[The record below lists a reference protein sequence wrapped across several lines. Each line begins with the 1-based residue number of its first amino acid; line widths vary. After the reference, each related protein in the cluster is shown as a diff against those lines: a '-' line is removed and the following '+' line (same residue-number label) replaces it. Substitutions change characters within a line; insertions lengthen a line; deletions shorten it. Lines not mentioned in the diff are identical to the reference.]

1 MLLDLLGT
9 DNYISFNIKVAN
21 VIGLHAAIYVNEITN
36 INAKAIRKEKLE
48 DGFITLDRTYIQSRT
63 TLPIEEQ
70 YSIDKNLNNIG
81 AVELKEENPDKIKLN
96 IDILTNIIAS
106 EDVKLLK
113 RVTKLT
119 TPNTGKTNFSKMS
132 MRQRTIAELKDKI
145 KCDNEELREAYK
157 CWIDGVYA
165 RPNGFLSARAISI
178 FQKGVDDF
186 AKRDLDLA
194 LKIIDIATVN
204 GLRDVTWAID
214 NFNKNYAKDYYKN
227 QAASSPTPTI
237 KRTQLSSEV
246 F

>member
-48 DGFITLDRTYIQSRT
+48 DGFITLDRNYIQSRT

-96 IDILTNIIAS
+96 IDTLTNIIAS
-106 EDVKLLK
+106 EDAKLLK

-119 TPNTGKTNFSKMS
+119 APNTSKTNFSKMS

-165 RPNGFLSARAISI
+165 RPNGLFLFS
-178 FQKGVDDF
+178 
-186 AKRDLDLA
+186 KR
-194 LKIIDIATVN
+194 
-204 GLRDVTWAID
+204 G
-214 NFNKNYAKDYYKN
+214 
-227 QAASSPTPTI
+227 
-237 KRTQLSSEV
+237 
-246 F
+246 